1 MGLNFYTCAGF
12 VHLTAQVF
20 FMHSSQPAHINQLV
34 DHLFRHE
41 SGKMVAV
48 ITKLLGID
56 NLETAQDIVQDTLLK
71 AMTTWSFGKIPDN
84 PAAWLY
90 HVAKNKAIDFLRREK
105 SFKKIGTQY
114 AQQNAH
120 TTTDTHA
127 QNIFLENE
135 IQDSQL
141 RMMFACCHPQIPQ
154 ESQIALALKTLCGMG
169 VHEIAQAFLTTD
181 ETISK
186 RIYRAKEKIRNEKI
200 KLEVPAHT
208 SLTERLETVLH
219 TLYLL
224 FNEGYNSSHIDK
236 LIRDDLCEDAMRLC
250 HLLTQQ
256 QLTSQPSVKALLS
269 LMCFQSSRL
278 MSRIDEKGN
287 IITLKYQDRATW
299 NMQLIQKGFDY
310 LDEAAEGNH
319 FSTYH
324 LEAGIAS
331 LHAASPAFERT
342 DWKGVYHLYEI
353 LYSINPSPVIALY
366 KAIASAYAISM
377 QSALDALQ
385 QIKGLEKNHLYYAT
399 LGEMCLGL
407 NKKMEAKN
415 YFLQALALTISRSER
430 QLLNDKIGNCN

>member
-1 MGLNFYTCAGF
+1 MLPSK
-12 VHLTAQVF
+12 TAD
-20 FMHSSQPAHINQLV
+20 INKLV

-48 ITKLLGID
+48 LTKLLGFE

-71 AMTTWSFGKIPDN
+71 AMTAWSFSNVPEN

-90 HVAKNKAIDFLRREK
+90 FVAKNKAVDFLRREK
-105 SFKKIGTQY
+105 SFRKFGVQFVQQEDANNVADTQM
-114 AQQNAH
+114 QNL
-120 TTTDTHA
+120 
-127 QNIFLENE
+127 FLENE

-154 ESQIALALKTLCGMG
+154 ESQIALSLKTLCGMG
-169 VHEIAQAFLTTD
+169 VHEIAHAFLTTD
-181 ETISK
+181 DTITK

-200 KLEVPAHT
+200 ALEVPSNT

-224 FNEGYNSSHIDK
+224 FNEGYNSTHTDK

-250 HLLTQQ
+250 HLLIQNPITN
-256 QLTSQPSVKALLS
+256 QPAAKALLS

-278 MSRIDEKGN
+278 QSRVDDNGN
-287 IITLKYQDRATW
+287 IITLKYQDRVTW
-299 NMQLIQKGFDY
+299 NRHLIQKGFDY
-310 LDEAAEGNH
+310 LDEAAEGDH

-331 LHAASPAFERT
+331 LHAAAPSFERT

-353 LYSINPSPVIALY
+353 LYSLKPNPVIALN

-377 QSALDALQ
+377 QVALDALH
-385 QIKGLEKNHLYYAT
+385 QIKGLEKHHLYYAT
-399 LGEMCLGL
+399 LGEISLSL
-407 NKKMEAKN
+407 NKKQEAKN
-415 YFLQALALTISRSER
+415 YFQQALGLTVSKSEQ
-430 QLLNDKIGNCN
+430 QLLHDKISNCN